1 MTQAAH
7 VFPSFAQNL
16 GTNAQK
22 ASTDGISV
30 ALAGTGAQTFN
41 WITLTQAYTTLTQ
54 FLANAATGGGG
65 ALTEVST
72 TNTGY
77 SRTALSGIT
86 YTETGLVSTLTAT
99 SPITWT
105 VPAAGSGGVS
115 WGAQYAVF
123 FDTTATGLVDLIAY
137 WDFGGTTSVTPGGTF
152 TLNINASGL
161 VTLTSS

>member
-30 ALAGTGAQTFN
+30 ALIASATFN
-41 WITLTQAYTTLTQ
+41 WVTATQLYTTLAQ
-54 FLANAATGGGG
+54 FLANAGSGGGG

-77 SRTALSGIT
+77 SRQALTGIT
-86 YTETGLVSTLTAT
+86 FTESGLISTLTAAT
-99 SPITWT
+99 PLTWT
-105 VPAAGSGGVS
+105 CPTAASSGVGWSAYFAVFYDTTAGSG
-115 WGAQYAVF
+115 AN
-123 FDTTATGLVDLIAY
+123 DLICY
-137 WDFGGTTSVTPGGTF
+137 WDFGGPTSVTPGGTF
-152 TLNINASGL
+152 ALNINASGL

>member
-7 VFPSFAQNL
+7 DFPSFVQNL
-16 GTNAQK
+16 GVNAQK

-30 ALAGTGAQTFN
+30 ALAAGTFN
-41 WITLTQAYTTLTQ
+41 WVAATQAYTTLTQ
-54 FLANAATGGGG
+54 FLANTGTGGGG

-77 SRTALSGIT
+77 SRTALTSIT
-86 YTETGLVSTLTAT
+86 FTESGLVSTLTAA
-99 SPITWT
+99 SPITYT

-115 WGAQYAVF
+115 WSANYAVF
-123 FDTTATGLVDLIAY
+123 YDTTDSNDLICY
-137 WDFGGTTSVTPGGTF
+137 WDFGGAVSVVPGGTF